1 MHVIC
6 TLLYMLV
13 ASVPMGAALSGR
25 LMLALHLAV
34 THKRCAIVCTTF
46 SEAALK
52 LNFSLIRRQT
62 LTRQLLS
69 RFM

>member
-13 ASVPMGAALSGR
+13 ASVPMGGSVIWAPHVSV
-25 LMLALHLAV
+25 HFAV